1 MNDLIELEKKI
12 VPEMIETLEKRYEI
26 LRSIYYYQ
34 PIGRRALANNLKLG
48 ERTVRTEVSVLKEQG
63 LLNIESV
70 GMYVTE
76 EGKSILMD
84 LKDVIYNIKGLKDL
98 ERVLE
103 DALNI
108 KKAFIVPG
116 NSDEDELVLKDIG
129 KEAAKHLKKL
139 IRDDNI
145 IGITGGTTMEQ
156 FAEEVNSEKVAN
168 NVLVLPA
175 RGGLGK
181 SVETQANSIAA
192 KLANKIG
199 GSYRLLHVPD
209 IVGKEAQDA
218 LLKIP
223 DVREIVSIIHNL
235 DILVFGLGRADTMA
249 ERRELPE
256 EKIHKLIEN
265 GAVAEAFGHYFDRSG
280 NTVYESMTIGLSL
293 SDYERVKNVI
303 GVAGGEEKAEAIISI
318 CTIRGDMTLVTDEG
332 AARKILSIEK
342 NKLHS

>member
-48 ERTVRTEVSVLKEQG
+48 ERTVRTEVSVLRDQG
-63 LLNIESV
+63 LINIESM

-76 EGKSILMD
+76 EGKNLLGD
-84 LKDVIYNIKGLKDL
+84 LKDVIYSIKGLRDL
-98 ERVLE
+98 ERMLE
-103 DALNI
+103 DTLNI
-108 KKAFIVPG
+108 NKVFIVPG
-116 NSDEDELVLKDIG
+116 NSDEDELVLKDMG
-129 KEAAKHLKKL
+129 KVAAKYLKKL
-139 IRDDNI
+139 IKDDNI

-156 FAEEVNSEKVAN
+156 FAEEVNNEKLASN
-168 NVLVLPA
+168 ILVLPA

-181 SVETQANSIAA
+181 NVETQANSIAA

-199 GSYRLLHVPD
+199 GSYRLLHVPE
-209 IVGKEAQDA
+209 IVEKEALDA
-218 LLKIP
+218 LLKIS
-223 DVREIVSIIHNL
+223 DVKEIISLIENL

-256 EKIHKLIEN
+256 EKIHRLIKN

-318 CTIRGDMTLVTDEG
+318 CTIRKNMTLVTDEG
-332 AARKILSIEK
+332 AARKVLSII
-342 NKLHS
+342 NQATL